1 MFARVDCAD
10 FGDATDQARVLCM
23 LVCFTCRL
31 LGCGSGAFI
40 HTRGITTMAT
50 ELDTWQIIMHASLP
64 VQLVM
69 LILLGFSVVSW
80 GVIFSKMRELSA
92 AQKAAVAFEE
102 KFWSGIDLTRYFKE
116 LTTHPAVWG
125 QSALF
130 VAGFKSFIRLK
141 PLAGDDAESL
151 LAGCQRAMRVAL
163 SREQESLES
172 RLPFLA
178 TVGSI
183 SPYVGLLGTVW
194 GIMNSFLSLAGET
207 QVTLQVVAPD
217 IAEALIATA
226 MGLFAAI
233 PAVVAYNRYA
243 NRVDSLVGRYEM
255 FTEEFSGL
263 LHRKAHEKVRVEG

>member
-1 MFARVDCAD
+1 
-10 FGDATDQARVLCM
+10 
-23 LVCFTCRL
+23 
-31 LGCGSGAFI
+31 
-40 HTRGITTMAT
+40 MAT
-50 ELDTWQIIMHASLP
+50 ELDTWHIISNASLP
-64 VQLVM
+64 VQAVM
-69 LILLGFSVVSW
+69 LILLAFSVFSW
-80 GVIFSKMRELSA
+80 GVIFSKMRELAA
-92 AQKAAVAFEE
+92 AQRAAIAFEE

-116 LTTHPAVWG
+116 LSAQATVWG
-125 QSALF
+125 QEALF
-130 VAGFKSFIRLK
+130 VAGFKSFVRLK
-141 PLAGDDAESL
+141 PLAGEDADSL
-151 LAGCQRAMRVAL
+151 LAGCERAMRVAL
-163 SREQESLES
+163 SREQEVLES

-217 IAEALIATA
+217 IAEALLATA

-233 PAVVAYNRYA
+233 PAVVAYNRYT
-243 NRVDSLVGRYEM
+243 NRADALTVRYEM